1 MGQAVGL
8 HDEGAL
14 TGMYVGVI
22 ATGGHTGLAE
32 GQTGLAEGHT
42 GLGDTGAHTGF
53 M

>member
-1 MGQAVGL
+1 MGQAVGM

-32 GQTGLAEGHT
+32 GHT
-42 GLGDTGAHTGF
+42 GFREGGAHTGF

>member
-1 MGQAVGL
+1 
-8 HDEGAL
+8 
-14 TGMYVGVI
+14 MYVGVI

-32 GQTGLAEGHT
+32 GQTGLAEGHA